1 MWRNT
6 NTAPAVGKDGEAG
19 ADAGDGWRSQMSPG
33 VRILTCLYRFRFR
46 DFDGATTRISALV
59 VRRPI
64 TTTGGIPGRAD
75 AHPLG
80 ADLQI
85 NAFHQTVLV
94 ALDLHNDRLPGL
106 AQPRVELAKRPVLAL
121 VDCWWSAV
129 EAVTT
134 PRVNAVV
141 PWRMKTMSPTVLSAC
156 ERSRLRS
163 CALSA
168 HPELAISAPS
178 RNSRRS
184 WSVVDG
190 AVVLL
195 TRNYSR
201 RARRR
206 FIRSSWRV
214 PRPQTHARPR
224 GEAQVLA
231 AP

>member
-1 MWRNT
+1 
-6 NTAPAVGKDGEAG
+6 
-19 ADAGDGWRSQMSPG
+19 MSPG

-64 TTTGGIPGRAD
+64 TTTRKRECAPWLSPSHFDDPAGGIPGRAD